1 VFVLE
6 AKMNAWENVAWNLSG
21 LSAVLLLFC
30 ATVLVAQEEPAKTPP
45 TSPAS
50 TVLVNGVT
58 EPVYK
63 VRDGVKP
70 PRLVYSP
77 EPDFS
82 EEARKRKVRGVVT
95 LSVVVTSVGKTTL
108 VRVLQGLGHGIDEKA
123 VEAVSKWKFQPA
135 TKDGKP
141 VSAEIAVEVDFG
153 LYQHP

>member
-1 VFVLE
+1 
-6 AKMNAWENVAWNLSG
+6 MSIWRNVARNFPRLNV
-21 LSAVLLLFC
+21 VLLLFC

-45 TSPAS
+45 TPS
-50 TVLVNGVT
+50 TVVVNGVT

-70 PRLVYSP
+70 PRVVYSP

-95 LSVVVTSVGKTTL
+95 LSLVVTSAGKTTL

-123 VEAVSKWKFQPA
+123 VEAVSTWKFQPA

>member
-1 VFVLE
+1 
-6 AKMNAWENVAWNLSG
+6 MSIWRNVVRNFPR

-30 ATVLVAQEEPAKTPP
+30 ATFLVAQEEPAKTPP
-45 TSPAS
+45 TPPAS
-50 TVLVNGVT
+50 TVVVNGVA

-70 PRLVYSP
+70 PRVVYSP

-95 LSVVVTSVGKTTL
+95 LSVVVTSAGKTTL

-123 VEAVSKWKFQPA
+123 VEAVSKWRFQPA